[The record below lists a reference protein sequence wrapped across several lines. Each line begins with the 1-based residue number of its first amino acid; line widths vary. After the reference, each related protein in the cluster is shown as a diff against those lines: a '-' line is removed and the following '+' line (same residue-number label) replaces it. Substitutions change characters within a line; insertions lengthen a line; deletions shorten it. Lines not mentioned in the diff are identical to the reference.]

1 MTSEAKRHPLV
12 HALSRRRG
20 RFGILREVG
29 PGLVTGAAD
38 DDPSGIGTYSQLGA
52 QFRFGMLWTAPISLP
67 LAAAVEE
74 LAARLG
80 LAGGEGLAALIKRF
94 FPAPVM
100 YAAAL
105 LVAAA
110 NTFNIGAD
118 LGAMVASLQLF
129 ISIPFL
135 PLLITITSVLLVLEV
150 FVEYHQYARLL
161 RLLTL
166 SLFAY
171 VAMLAVVHIDW
182 LNVGRSIVFPQ
193 IQVSRD
199 YLAGLVAIFGT
210 TISPYL
216 MLWQCSEEVEE
227 RHDRKLRR
235 INAARIR
242 GMRIDVI
249 AGMSVA
255 VVIMFSIVVVTASTL
270 GAHGITRIDTAA
282 QAAQALRPLAG
293 HFAGFL
299 FSLGVVGTGA
309 LAVPVL
315 AGSTGYALADVFA
328 WNQGLAKHFH
338 EARGFYIV
346 IIGSMFVGLLM
357 NLVGLPPIRTLV
369 YAAFLNG
376 LAAPPLILLML
387 LLGNNKRA
395 VHTHRSG
402 WLSNLLVG
410 FALVLMTALPL
421 ALLIAR

>member
-150 FVEYHQYARLL
+150 FVEYHQ
-161 RLLTL
+161 
-166 SLFAY
+166 
-171 VAMLAVVHIDW
+171 
-182 LNVGRSIVFPQ
+182 
-193 IQVSRD
+193 
-199 YLAGLVAIFGT
+199 
-210 TISPYL
+210 
-216 MLWQCSEEVEE
+216 
-227 RHDRKLRR
+227 
-235 INAARIR
+235 
-242 GMRIDVI
+242 
-249 AGMSVA
+249 
-255 VVIMFSIVVVTASTL
+255 
-270 GAHGITRIDTAA
+270 
-282 QAAQALRPLAG
+282 
-293 HFAGFL
+293 
-299 FSLGVVGTGA
+299 
-309 LAVPVL
+309 
-315 AGSTGYALADVFA
+315 
-328 WNQGLAKHFH
+328 
-338 EARGFYIV
+338 
-346 IIGSMFVGLLM
+346 
-357 NLVGLPPIRTLV
+357 
-369 YAAFLNG
+369 
-376 LAAPPLILLML
+376 
-387 LLGNNKRA
+387 
-395 VHTHRSG
+395 
-402 WLSNLLVG
+402 
-410 FALVLMTALPL
+410 
-421 ALLIAR
+421 